1 MNEKIFSKNI
11 TKTIFSLYIPIFA
24 TMMLQSLYGIIDTVF
39 VGKLGA
45 NALAGVG
52 QANTILMFVFAFMA
66 SVSIGSTSLI
76 AKQLGARDNKN
87 ANKTVNQSL
96 MLGSFLSLIFF
107 FPLFFLSKTLLTS
120 INTGAEILPLSDAY
134 LKISA
139 FSLLFVFLN
148 FMINSLLR
156 GAGYVK
162 PSFVLMA
169 ISNAINVFL
178 DYCLIF
184 GHFGFP
190 FLGVKGAAYAT
201 LIARAIGSI
210 LGIFILVS
218 KKYGI
223 SFSSSFKLDFLIIKQ
238 ILEVGFVASIM
249 GISRTVSSLIFIALV
264 ATLGTKVLAALH
276 AGMYAES
283 LSLFSSIAYS
293 TVTTTIVGHYLGA
306 GMFDKL
312 KEINRKLLK
321 YSALTGLTFGM
332 LFYGFAEKIAIM
344 FTRDREVVYYITKFL
359 KTVAFSE
366 VFLSMAFV
374 FVGIYYAAG
383 HMAAPLKA
391 NIISFW
397 LVRLGFGYIFVKFY
411 FFKPELVFLSIAFL
425 NIVYPI
431 IMYVN
436 FRTENYLTYYK
447 KTRESV

>member
-1 MNEKIFSKNI
+1 MNKKIFSENI

-24 TMMLQSLYGIIDTVF
+24 TMMLQSLYGIIDTIF

-45 NALAGVG
+45 NSLAAVG
-52 QANTILMFVFAFMA
+52 QSNTILMFVFAFMA

-76 AKQLGARDNKN
+76 ARQLGAEKLDD

-96 MLGSFLSLIFF
+96 ILGSSLSLLFF
-107 FPLFFLSKTLLTS
+107 FPLYYLTKPLLLA
-120 INTGAEILPLSDAY
+120 INTNAEILPQADAY

-139 FSLLFVFLN
+139 FSLIFVFIN

-162 PSFVLMA
+162 PSFFLMA
-169 ISNAINVFL
+169 VSNVINVFL
-178 DYCLIF
+178 DYAMIF

-201 LIARAIGSI
+201 LIARAIGSV
-210 LGIFILVS
+210 LGIGILLS

-223 SFSSSFKLDFLIIKQ
+223 TFHKSFSPDFSIIKQ
-238 ILEVGFVASIM
+238 ILEVGLVASIM

-306 GMFDKL
+306 EKFDKL
-312 KEINRKLLK
+312 KEINRKLLL
-321 YSALTGLTFGM
+321 YSSLTGLTFGI
-332 LFYGFAEKIAIM
+332 LFFTMADKIAIL
-344 FTRDREVVYYITKFL
+344 FTKDREVIYFMTKLL

-366 VFLSMAFV
+366 IFLAMAFV

-383 HMAAPLKA
+383 YMAVPLKA
-391 NIISFW
+391 NLTSFW
-397 LVRLGFGYIFVKFY
+397 VVRLGFCYTFVKFY
-411 FFKPELVFLSIAFL
+411 PEKPELVFLSMALL
-425 NIVYPI
+425 NIVYSL

-436 FRTENYLTYYK
+436 FRTGNYLTYYK
-447 KTRESV
+447 KV

>member
-1 MNEKIFSKNI
+1 MNKKIFSENI
-11 TKTIFSLYIPIFA
+11 NKTIFSLYIPIFA
-24 TMMLQSLYGIIDTVF
+24 TMMLQSLYGIIDTIF

-52 QANTILMFVFAFMA
+52 QSNTLLMFVFAFMA

-76 AKQLGARDNKN
+76 ARQLGAEKN
-87 ANKTVNQSL
+87 EEANKTVNQSL
-96 MLGSFLSLIFF
+96 ILGSALSLLFF
-107 FPLFFLSKTLLTS
+107 FPLFFLTKPLLLA
-120 INTGAEILPLSDAY
+120 INTNMQILPGASAY

-162 PSFVLMA
+162 PSFFLMA
-169 ISNAINVFL
+169 TSNAINIFL
-178 DYCLIF
+178 DYAMIF

-190 FLGVKGAAYAT
+190 FLGIKGAAYAT
-201 LIARAIGSI
+201 LIARIIGSI
-210 LGIFILVS
+210 LGIIILLS

-223 SFSSSFKLDFLIIKQ
+223 TFHRSFLPDITIIKQ

-306 GMFDKL
+306 GKFDRL
-312 KEINRKLLK
+312 KEITRRLLSF
-321 YSALTGLTFGM
+321 SALTGLSFGIIFFTLSGDIAK
-332 LFYGFAEKIAIM
+332 LFTHDTAVIFYMAKL
-344 FTRDREVVYYITKFL
+344 L
-359 KTVAFSE
+359 KTIAFTE
-366 VFLSMAFV
+366 MFLSMAFV

-383 HMAAPLKA
+383 YMAVPLKA

-397 LVRLGFGYIFVKFY
+397 VVRLGFCYTFVKFY
-411 FFKPELVFLSIAFL
+411 PEKPELIFLSMAFL
-425 NIVYPI
+425 NVVYSLL
-431 IMYVN
+431 MYVN
-436 FRTENYLTYYK
+436 YRTDNYLTYYK
-447 KTRESV
+447 NKKC

>member
-1 MNEKIFSKNI
+1 MNKKIFSENI

-24 TMMLQSLYGIIDTVF
+24 TMMLQSLYGIIDTIF

-45 NALAGVG
+45 GSLAAVG
-52 QANTILMFVFAFMA
+52 QSNTILMFVFSFMA

-76 AKQLGARDNKN
+76 ARQLGAGKSES

-96 MLGSFLSLIFF
+96 ILGSSLSLIFF
-107 FPLFFLSKTLLTS
+107 FPLFFFTKPLLIA
-120 INTGAEILPLSDAY
+120 INTGAKILPQAEVY

-162 PSFVLMA
+162 PSFFLMA

-178 DYCLIF
+178 DYTMIF

-190 FLGVKGAAYAT
+190 FLGVKGAAYST
-201 LIARAIGSI
+201 LIARAIGSSIGIAI
-210 LGIFILVS
+210 LLS

-223 SFSSSFKLDFLIIKQ
+223 TFHKSFTPDLHIIKQ

-293 TVTTTIVGHYLGA
+293 STTTTIVGHYLGA
-306 GMFDKL
+306 GKFERL
-312 KEINRKLLK
+312 KEINKKLLTYAFFTGLFFGILFFTLADKIALLFTRDSEVVFYMTKLLK
-321 YSALTGLTFGM
+321 TIS
-332 LFYGFAEKIAIM
+332 
-344 FTRDREVVYYITKFL
+344 
-359 KTVAFSE
+359 FSE
-366 VFLSMAFV
+366 GFLSLAFV

-383 HMAAPLKA
+383 YMAVPLKA

-397 LVRLGFGYIFVKFY
+397 LVRLGFCYTFVKFY
-411 FFKPELVFLSIAFL
+411 PQKPELVFLSMVIL
-425 NIVYPI
+425 NMVYPA
-431 IMYVN
+431 IMYAN
-436 FRTENYLTYYK
+436 YRTGNYLIYYK
-447 KTRESV
+447 KT

>member
-1 MNEKIFSKNI
+1 MNKRIFSENI
-11 TKTIFSLYIPIFA
+11 TKTIFYLYIPIFA
-24 TMMLQSLYGIIDTVF
+24 TMMLQSLYGIIDTIF

-52 QANTILMFVFAFMA
+52 QSNTILMFVFAFMA

-76 AKQLGARDNKN
+76 ARQLGAKKQQEG
-87 ANKTVNQSL
+87 NKTVNQSL
-96 MLGSFLSLIFF
+96 ILGSALSVIFF
-107 FPLFFLSKTLLTS
+107 FPLFFFTKPLLLA
-120 INTGAEILPLSDAY
+120 INTNSQIFPDASAY

-139 FSLLFVFLN
+139 FSLLFVFVN

-162 PSFVLMA
+162 PSFFLMA
-169 ISNAINVFL
+169 VSNIINVFL
-178 DYCLIF
+178 DYAMIF

-201 LIARAIGSI
+201 LTARIIGSI
-210 LGIFILVS
+210 LGVIILLS

-223 SFSSSFKLDFLIIKQ
+223 TFHKSFMPDFQIIKQ

-264 ATLGTKVLAALH
+264 ATLGTKVLASLH

-293 TVTTTIVGHYLGA
+293 TVATTVVGHYLGA
-306 GMFDKL
+306 ERFDRI
-312 KEINRKLLK
+312 KEICRKLLSF
-321 YSALTGLTFGM
+321 SALTGLIFGI
-332 LFYGFAEKIAIM
+332 LFFTLARQIARL
-344 FTRDREVVYYITKFL
+344 FTQDTTVIYYMTKLL
-359 KTVAFSE
+359 KTIAFTE
-366 VFLSMAFV
+366 MFLSMAFV

-383 HMAAPLKA
+383 YMAVPLKA

-397 LVRLGFGYIFVKFY
+397 LVRLGFCYTFVKFY
-411 FFKPELVFLSIAFL
+411 PEKPELIFLSMALL
-425 NIVYPI
+425 NIAYSL

-436 FRTENYLTYYK
+436 YRTENYLNYYK
-447 KTRESV
+447 SKKT

>member
-1 MNEKIFSKNI
+1 MNKKIFSENI

-24 TMMLQSLYGIIDTVF
+24 TMMLQSLYGIIDTIF

-45 NALAGVG
+45 NALAAVG
-52 QANTILMFVFAFMA
+52 QSNTILMFVFAFMA
-66 SVSIGSTSLI
+66 SISIGSTSLI
-76 AKQLGARDNKN
+76 ARQLGAQKSED

-96 MLGSFLSLIFF
+96 ILGSSLSLFFF
-107 FPLFFLSKTLLTS
+107 FPLFLFTKPLLLA
-120 INTGAEILPLSDAY
+120 INTNTEILPQADAY

-139 FSLLFVFLN
+139 FSLIFVFIN

-162 PSFVLMA
+162 PSFFLMA
-169 ISNAINVFL
+169 VSNIINVFL
-178 DYCLIF
+178 DYSMIF

-201 LIARAIGSI
+201 LIARAIGSFI
-210 LGIFILVS
+210 GIAIFIS
-218 KKYGI
+218 KRYGI
-223 SFSSSFKLDFLIIKQ
+223 TFHKNFMPDIHIIKQ

-264 ATLGTKVLAALH
+264 ATLGTKILAALH

-283 LSLFSSIAYS
+283 LSLFSAIAYS
-293 TVTTTIVGHYLGA
+293 SVTTTIVGHYLGA
-306 GMFDKL
+306 GKFDRL
-312 KEINRKLLK
+312 KEINRKLLT
-321 YSALTGLTFGM
+321 YASLTGLSFGV
-332 LFYGFAEKIAIM
+332 LFFIFADKIAFL
-344 FTRDREVVYYITKFL
+344 FTKDSEVVFYMTRLL

-366 VFLSMAFV
+366 AFLAMAFV

-383 HMAAPLKA
+383 YMAVPLKA

-397 LVRLGFGYIFVKFY
+397 LVRLGFCYVFVKFY
-411 FFKPELVFLSIAFL
+411 PEKPELVFLSMALL

-436 FRTENYLTYYK
+436 YKTENYLTYYK
-447 KTRESV
+447 KA

>member
-1 MNEKIFSKNI
+1 MNKKIFSENI

-24 TMMLQSLYGIIDTVF
+24 TMMLQSLYGIIDTIF

-45 NALAGVG
+45 NALAAVG
-52 QANTILMFVFAFMA
+52 QSNTILMFVFAFMA
-66 SVSIGSTSLI
+66 SVSIGATSLI
-76 AKQLGARDNKN
+76 ARQLGAQKTED

-96 MLGSFLSLIFF
+96 ILGSTLSLLFF
-107 FPLFFLSKTLLTS
+107 FPLFLFTKPLLLA
-120 INTGAEILPLSDAY
+120 INTNAEILPQADAY

-139 FSLLFVFLN
+139 FSLIFVFIN

-162 PSFVLMA
+162 PSFFLMA
-169 ISNAINVFL
+169 VSNIINVFL
-178 DYCLIF
+178 DYSMIF

-201 LIARAIGSI
+201 LIARAIGSFI
-210 LGIFILVS
+210 GIAIFIS
-218 KKYGI
+218 KRYGI
-223 SFSSSFKLDFLIIKQ
+223 TFHKNFMPDIHIIKQ

-264 ATLGTKVLAALH
+264 ATLGTKILAALH

-283 LSLFSSIAYS
+283 LSLFSAIAYS
-293 TVTTTIVGHYLGA
+293 SVTTTIVGHYLGA
-306 GMFDKL
+306 GKFDRL
-312 KEINRKLLK
+312 KEINRKLLT
-321 YSALTGLTFGM
+321 YASLTGLFFGVLFFTF
-332 LFYGFAEKIAIM
+332 ADKIAFL
-344 FTRDREVVYYITKFL
+344 FTKDKEVIFYMSRLL

-366 VFLSMAFV
+366 TFLAMAFV

-383 HMAAPLKA
+383 YMAVPLKA

-397 LVRLGFGYIFVKFY
+397 LVRVGFCYIFVKFY
-411 FFKPELVFLSIAFL
+411 PEKPELVFISMALL

-436 FRTENYLTYYK
+436 YKTGNYLTYYK
-447 KTRESV
+447 KA